1 MAEPPKKPRAK
12 VSLNH
17 SDSGALEKGRRGC
30 WCSQVA
36 AVYWMRALAY

>member
-17 SDSGALEKGRRGC
+17 SDPGALEKGRGC
-30 WCSQVA
+30 WLSRVA